1 MPATR
6 LSPVHPAGA
15 SSESLDD
22 ALAAAFA
29 RHLTPAELCDI
40 TCALLHRRLAVPV
53 AVWVQRDG
61 GLALC
66 EQRGQDWIVESRAR
80 VDAPGAVVE
89 PLGGAGAAAVLVA
102 SPGAEA
108 HVSSLRSA
116 AALLSDALGG
126 EPPETGQPAGA
137 RWLWQA
143 FARLAEAREHG
154 AVLSVVARAIGS
166 ALGLACV
173 QIGEIVESELVLAQT
188 WLRDE
193 RSREHALD
201 GRSLADLADAG
212 GYERSVELEG
222 CELGLPL
229 RTSTGTHGYL
239 VGFGGRT
246 ALPPD
251 LVDDSALL
259 VAHAAVALE
268 SLRAFERKEAEAAT
282 DALTGLANHRSFHET
297 MRGLVAARSAGFAL
311 VLADIDD
318 FKELNDT
325 RGHVAGD
332 DALREV
338 GTLLLRGMRPADSVF
353 RIGGEEFALLLPE
366 TTKANA
372 RTVCRRLQRSLAG
385 IDLAGWRLTLSFG
398 VASWP
403 GDGSDLRDLLQAA
416 DAALYEAKRLG
427 KDRITFADERLIARR
442 SPSMAARTRRSF
454 EQMRHLQT
462 LSRTLSAAQRPADV
476 ARSLLRVLRD
486 TLPHDR
492 AAVWARIGDGVGE
505 TPIAASGTRKRRA
518 LDDLRAPALEAML
531 GGQALLVDLLGATLL
546 AAPLVGEHATVGALV
561 LAGDGEGRFD
571 RDDVRMLEVMAHVAG
586 LAFQN
591 AILHEQAAEERART
605 QVLLDLAR
613 ELAHSAS
620 PDTIGQALTRA
631 VVERVPSD
639 RCSLWLYENGDSVRC
654 GSAGS
659 AEGEAVVE
667 RYQRDRSLASELRL
681 ASGETVVS
689 SANER
694 GLPPGSEYP
703 AAALTADVPVKLHGA
718 LVGTLSVLRLGG
730 APFAPAELALLE
742 GMALQAAL
750 ALDGQRIASELEAS
764 FLATIDA
771 LVRALEAQ
779 DMYTSGH
786 ALSIADLARRV
797 GRVLGLDAAALRDVE
812 HAAVLHDIGK
822 IGIPSELLRKRGPLS
837 SGEREHMRAHPEIGA
852 RILEPVERLRQ
863 LAPLVRF
870 SHECWDGTGY
880 PDGLAGEQ
888 IPLGARIIAVCD
900 AFDAMVSDRPY
911 RGGRSTADALVE
923 LRKHAGT
930 QFDPAVVEA
939 FEQAVRDHRAP
950 TRAGVGA

>member
-1 MPATR
+1 
-6 LSPVHPAGA
+6 
-15 SSESLDD
+15 
-22 ALAAAFA
+22 
-29 RHLTPAELCDI
+29 
-40 TCALLHRRLAVPV
+40 
-53 AVWVQRDG
+53 
-61 GLALC
+61 
-66 EQRGQDWIVESRAR
+66 
-80 VDAPGAVVE
+80 
-89 PLGGAGAAAVLVA
+89 
-102 SPGAEA
+102 
-108 HVSSLRSA
+108 
-116 AALLSDALGG
+116 
-126 EPPETGQPAGA
+126 
-137 RWLWQA
+137 
-143 FARLAEAREHG
+143 
-154 AVLSVVARAIGS
+154 
-166 ALGLACV
+166 
-173 QIGEIVESELVLAQT
+173 
-188 WLRDE
+188 
-193 RSREHALD
+193 
-201 GRSLADLADAG
+201 
-212 GYERSVELEG
+212 
-222 CELGLPL
+222 
-229 RTSTGTHGYL
+229 
-239 VGFGGRT
+239 
-246 ALPPD
+246 
-251 LVDDSALL
+251 
-259 VAHAAVALE
+259 
-268 SLRAFERKEAEAAT
+268 
-282 DALTGLANHRSFHET
+282 
-297 MRGLVAARSAGFAL
+297 MRGLVAARPAGFAL

-338 GTLLLRGMRPADSVF
+338 GVLLRRGMRPADSVF

-385 IDLAGWRLTLSFG
+385 IDLDGWRLTLSFG

-442 SPSMAARTRRSF
+442 SPTMSARTRRSF

-476 ARSLLRVLRD
+476 ARALLRVLRE

-492 AAVWARIGDGVGE
+492 AAVWALRGRGAGGGADRLLGHA
-505 TPIAASGTRKRRA
+505 PA
-518 LDDLRAPALEAML
+518 RAPWPSCGRRRSRSCAA
-531 GGQALLVDLLGATLL
+531 ARRCSWTRPARRCWPRRSWARTRPSAPSCWRAT
-546 AAPLVGEHATVGALV
+546 ARR
-561 LAGDGEGRFD
+561 RFD
-571 RDDVRMLEVMAHVAG
+571 RDDVRLLEVMAHVAG

-591 AILHEQAAEERART
+591 AVLHEQAAEERART

-613 ELAHSAS
+613 ELAHSAT
-620 PDTIGQALTRA
+620 PDTIGEALTRA
-631 VVERVPSD
+631 VVERVACD

-654 GSAGS
+654 GVAGP
-659 AEGEAVVE
+659 AAHEAGVE
-667 RYQRDRSLASELRL
+667 RYERDRSLESEQRL
-681 ASGETVVS
+681 ARGETVVS
-689 SANER
+689 AANER
-694 GLPPGSEYP
+694 GMPPGSHYPP
-703 AAALTADVPVKLHGA
+703 AALSADVPVQLHGA
-718 LVGTLSVLRLGG
+718 LVGTLSLLRLAGT
-730 APFAPAELALLE
+730 PFAAAELALLE

-750 ALDGQRIASELEAS
+750 ALDGQRIASELETS

-870 SHECWDGTGY
+870 SHECWDGSGY
-880 PDGLAGEQ
+880 PDGLPGEE
-888 IPLGARIIAVCD
+888 IPLGARIISVCD

-911 RGGRSTADALVE
+911 RGGRSTAEALEE
-923 LRKHAGT
+923 LRSHAGT

-939 FEQAVRDHRAP
+939 FEQAVRDHRSPNRAACVTPRPKTGKRRDRGRHPVAP
-950 TRAGVGA
+950 LSEPAWSPAAHQERGKTRAAGVKMLRIRDRAA

>member
-1 MPATR
+1 MTR
-6 LSPVHPAGA
+6 LGPVHPAGA
-15 SSESLDD
+15 SSESHDD
-22 ALAAAFA
+22 ALAAALA

-40 TCALLHRRLAVPV
+40 TCALLYRRLAVPV
-53 AVWVQRDG
+53 AVWVERDG

-66 EQRGQDWIVESRAR
+66 AQRGQDWIIERRAR
-80 VDAPGAVVE
+80 VEASALVVPLGAEGSDAILVAAPGAE
-89 PLGGAGAAAVLVA
+89 PYAASLRRAAAML
-102 SPGAEA
+102 G
-108 HVSSLRSA
+108 
-116 AALLSDALGG
+116 DALGG
-126 EPPETGQPAGA
+126 EPPETGQPAGG

-173 QIGEIVESELVLAQT
+173 QVGEIVEGELVLAQT

-193 RSREHALD
+193 RAREHALD
-201 GRSLADLADAG
+201 SAALSALAGRG
-212 GYERSVELEG
+212 GYERRIDLDG
-222 CELGLPL
+222 CRLGLPL
-229 RTSTGTHGYL
+229 RTSTGIHGYL
-239 VGFGGRT
+239 VGIGGGR
-246 ALPPD
+246 APLPTD
-251 LVDDSALL
+251 VVDDSALL

-297 MRGLVAARSAGFAL
+297 MRGLVAARPAGFAL

-372 RTVCRRLQRSLAG
+372 RTVCRRLQRSLAS
-385 IDLAGWRLTLSFG
+385 IDLGGWRLTLSFG

-416 DAALYEAKRLG
+416 DAALYVAKRLG

-442 SPSMAARTRRSF
+442 SPTMSARTRRSF

-462 LSRTLSAAQRPADV
+462 LSRTLSAAQRPPEV
-476 ARSLLRVLRD
+476 ARALLRVLRE

-492 AAVWARIGDGVGE
+492 AAVWAREFDEVGE
-505 TPIAASGTRKRRA
+505 MPIASSGTRRRQALAELRPRA
-518 LDDLRAPALEAML
+518 LEVMQ
-531 GGQALLVDLLGATLL
+531 GGQALLVDGTGDTML
-546 AAPLVGEHATVGALV
+546 AAPLVGEETTVGAVV
-561 LAGDGEGRFD
+561 LASDGEGRFD
-571 RDDVRMLEVMAHVAG
+571 RDDVRLLEVMAHVAG

-591 AILHEQAAEERART
+591 AVLHEQAAEERART

-613 ELAHSAS
+613 ELAHSAT
-620 PDTIGQALTRA
+620 PDAIGEALTRA
-631 VVERVPSD
+631 VVERVPCD
-639 RCSLWLYENGDSVRC
+639 RCSLWVYE
-654 GSAGS
+654 
-659 AEGEAVVE
+659 EGEAVRCGVAGPAAHE
-667 RYQRDRSLASELRL
+667 GGPDRYERDRSLESELRL
-681 ASGETVVS
+681 LRGETVVS
-689 SANER
+689 AASAAVV
-694 GLPPGSEYP
+694 PPGSHAPP
-703 AAALTADVPVKLHGA
+703 AALGADVPVQLHGA
-718 LVGTLSVLRLGG
+718 LVGKLSLLRSTGS
-730 APFAPAELALLE
+730 PFGSAELALLE

-750 ALDGQRIASELEAS
+750 ALDGQRIASELETS

-786 ALSIADLARRV
+786 ALSIAELARRV

-822 IGIPSELLRKRGPLS
+822 IGIPSELLRKRGPLD
-837 SGEREHMRAHPEIGA
+837 SGEREHMREHPEIGA

-870 SHECWDGTGY
+870 SHECWDGSGY

-888 IPLGARIIAVCD
+888 IPLGARIISVCD

-911 RGGRSTADALVE
+911 RGGRSTADALEE
-923 LRKHAGT
+923 LRAFSGT

-939 FEQAVRDHRAP
+939 FEQAVRDYRSP
-950 TRAGVGA
+950 THAA

>member
-1 MPATR
+1 
-6 LSPVHPAGA
+6 VHPAGA

-22 ALAAAFA
+22 ALAAALA

-53 AVWVQRDG
+53 AVWVQRDA

-66 EQRGQDWIVESRAR
+66 AQRGHDWIVERRAR
-80 VDAPGAVVE
+80 VEAGALVE
-89 PLGGAGAAAVLVA
+89 PLGEVG
-102 SPGAEA
+102 
-108 HVSSLRSA
+108 A
-116 AALLSDALGG
+116 AALLIAGPGAEPHRASLRRAAAMLGDALGG
-126 EPPETGQPAGA
+126 EPPETGQPAGG

-173 QIGEIVESELVLAQT
+173 QVGEIVEGELVLSQT

-193 RSREHALD
+193 RAREHALD
-201 GRSLADLADAG
+201 GPALVTLAEAG
-212 GYERSVELEG
+212 DYERRVDLED
-222 CELGLPL
+222 CRLGLPL

-239 VGFGGRT
+239 AGYGGRA
-246 ALPPD
+246 ALPAEV
-251 LVDDSALL
+251 VDDSALL

-297 MRGLVAARSAGFAL
+297 MRGLVAARPAGFAL

-338 GTLLLRGMRPADSVF
+338 GVLLRRGMRPADSVF

-366 TTKANA
+366 TSKANA

-385 IDLAGWRLTLSFG
+385 IDLDGWRLTLSFG

-442 SPSMAARTRRSF
+442 SPTMSARTRRSF

-476 ARSLLRVLRD
+476 ARALLRVLRE

-492 AAVWARIGDGVGE
+492 AAVWARAGDEVGE
-505 TPIAASGTRKRRA
+505 TPIASSGTRQRRA
-518 LDDLRAPALEAML
+518 LAALRPQAIEVMQ
-531 GGQALLVDLLGATLL
+531 GGQALLVDAAGMTLV
-546 AAPLVGEHATVGALV
+546 AAPLVGEDATVGAVV

-571 RDDVRMLEVMAHVAG
+571 RDDVRLLEVMAHVAG

-591 AILHEQAAEERART
+591 AVLHEQAAEERART

-613 ELAHSAS
+613 ELAHSAT

-631 VVERVPSD
+631 VVERVPCD
-639 RCSLWLYENGDSVRC
+639 RCSLWLYEEGDSVRC
-654 GSAGS
+654 GVAGP
-659 AEGEAVVE
+659 AADEAGVE
-667 RYQRDRSLASELRL
+667 RYERDRSLESELRL
-681 ASGETVVS
+681 ARGETVVS

-694 GLPPGSEYP
+694 GLPPGSDYPP
-703 AAALTADVPVKLHGA
+703 AALSADVPVKLHGA
-718 LVGTLSVLRLGG
+718 LVGSLSLLRLAG
-730 APFAPAELALLE
+730 APFAAAELALLE

-750 ALDGQRIASELEAS
+750 ALDGQRIASELETS

-822 IGIPSELLRKRGPLS
+822 IGIPSELLRKQGPLS
-837 SGEREHMRAHPEIGA
+837 SGEREHMRSHPEIGA

-888 IPLGARIIAVCD
+888 IPLGARIISVCD

-911 RGGRSTADALVE
+911 RGGRSTAEALAE
-923 LRKHAGT
+923 LRSHAGT

-939 FEQAVRDHRAP
+939 FEQAVRDYRAP
-950 TRAGVGA
+950 TRVA

>member
-1 MPATR
+1 
-6 LSPVHPAGA
+6 VHPAGA

-22 ALAAAFA
+22 ALAAALA

-66 EQRGQDWIVESRAR
+66 AQRGHDLIVERRAR
-80 VDAPGAVVE
+80 VDAAALVE
-89 PLGGAGAAAVLVA
+89 RLGEPDAHALLVAAPGAAAHA
-102 SPGAEA
+102 AT
-108 HVSSLRSA
+108 LRRA
-116 AALLSDALGG
+116 AAMLGDALGG
-126 EPPETGQPAGA
+126 EPPETGQPAGG

-154 AVLSVVARAIGS
+154 AVLSVVARAIGN

-173 QIGEIVESELVLAQT
+173 QVGEIVEGELVLAQT

-201 GRSLADLADAG
+201 GPGLVALAESG
-212 GYERSVELEG
+212 GYERRTDLAD
-222 CELGLPL
+222 CRLGLPL
-229 RTSTGTHGYL
+229 STSTGTHGYL
-239 VGFGGRT
+239 VGYGGRA
-246 ALPPD
+246 ALPPEV
-251 LVDDSALL
+251 VDDSALL

-268 SLRAFERKEAEAAT
+268 SLRAFERKEFEAAT

-297 MRGLVAARSAGFAL
+297 MRGLVAARPAGFAL

-332 DALREV
+332 DALHEV
-338 GTLLLRGMRPADSVF
+338 GVLLLRGMRPADSVF

-372 RTVCRRLQRSLAG
+372 RTVCRRLQRSLAS
-385 IDLAGWRLTLSFG
+385 IDLGGWRLTLSFG

-442 SPSMAARTRRSF
+442 SPTMSARTRRSF

-476 ARSLLRVLRD
+476 ARALLRVLRE

-492 AAVWARIGDGVGE
+492 GAVWAGTGDEVGE
-505 TPIAASGTRKRRA
+505 APIASSGTRQRRA
-518 LDDLRAPALEAML
+518 LAELRPQALGVVQ
-531 GGQALLVDLLGATLL
+531 GGQAQLVDATGATLL
-546 AAPLVGEHATVGALV
+546 AAPLVGEHATVGAVV
-561 LAGDGEGRFD
+561 LAADGEARFD
-571 RDDVRMLEVMAHVAG
+571 RDDVRLLEVMAHVAG

-591 AILHEQAAEERART
+591 AVLHEQAAEERART

-613 ELAHSAS
+613 ELAHSAT
-620 PDTIGQALTRA
+620 PDTIGEALTRA
-631 VVERVPSD
+631 VVDRVACD
-639 RCSLWLYENGDSVRC
+639 RCSLWLYEDGDSVRC
-654 GSAGS
+654 GVAGS
-659 AEGEAVVE
+659 AAHDAGAE
-667 RYQRDRSLASELRL
+667 RYQRDRSLESEQRL
-681 ASGETVVS
+681 ARGETVVS
-689 SANER
+689 SASER
-694 GLPPGSEYP
+694 ALPPGSRYP
-703 AAALTADVPVKLHGA
+703 PGALSADVPVQLHGA
-718 LVGTLSVLRLGG
+718 LVGTLSLLRLAGT
-730 APFAPAELALLE
+730 PFATAELALLE

-750 ALDGQRIASELEAS
+750 ALDGQRIASELETS

-779 DMYTSGH
+779 DTYTSGH
-786 ALSIADLARRV
+786 ALSIAALARRV

-837 SGEREHMRAHPEIGA
+837 TGEREHMRAHPEIGA

-870 SHECWDGTGY
+870 SHECWDGSGY

-888 IPLGARIIAVCD
+888 IPLGARIISVCD

-911 RGGRSTADALVE
+911 RGGRSHDEALAE
-923 LRKHAGT
+923 LRSHAGT

-939 FEQAVRDHRAP
+939 FEQALRDHRSP
-950 TRAGVGA
+950 TRAAS

>member
-1 MPATR
+1 M
-6 LSPVHPAGA
+6 HPAGA
-15 SSESLDD
+15 SSENLDD
-22 ALAAAFA
+22 ALAAALA

-53 AVWVQRDG
+53 AVWVPRDG

-66 EQRGQDWIVESRAR
+66 EQRGHDWIVERRAR
-80 VDAPGAVVE
+80 VDVPGALVE
-89 PLGGAGAAAVLVA
+89 PLGDAAAPAVLVA
-102 SPGAEA
+102 SPGVAEA
-108 HVSSLRSA
+108 HAASLQSA

-126 EPPETGQPAGA
+126 EPPDTGQPAGT

-154 AVLSVVARAIGS
+154 AVLSVVARALGS

-173 QIGEIVESELVLAQT
+173 QVGEIVEGELVLAQT

-201 GRSLADLADAG
+201 GAALAALADAG
-212 GYERSVELEG
+212 DYERTVELEG
-222 CELGLPL
+222 CRLGLPL

-239 VGFGGRT
+239 VGYGGRG
-246 ALPPD
+246 ALAAD

-332 DALREV
+332 DALSEV
-338 GTLLLRGMRPADSVF
+338 GVLLRRGMRPADSVF

-372 RTVCRRLQRSLAG
+372 RTVCRRLQRSLAA
-385 IDLAGWRLTLSFG
+385 IDLEGWRLTLSFG

-476 ARSLLRVLRD
+476 ARSLLRVLRE

-492 AAVWARIGDGVGE
+492 AAVWARAGDDVGE
-505 TPIAASGTRKRRA
+505 APIASSGTRKRRSLA
-518 LDDLRAPALEAML
+518 ELRPFALEAMQ
-531 GGQALLVDLLGATLL
+531 GGQAQLVDTEGATFL

-561 LAGDGEGRFD
+561 LAGDSEGRFD

-613 ELAHSAS
+613 ELAHSAT
-620 PDTIGQALTRA
+620 PDTIGEALTRA
-631 VVERVPSD
+631 VVERVACD

-659 AEGEAVVE
+659 ADGEAVVE
-667 RYQRDRSLASELRL
+667 RYERDRSLASELRL
-681 ASGETVVS
+681 ASGKTVVS

-694 GLPPGSEYP
+694 GLPPGSQYP
-703 AAALTADVPVKLHGA
+703 AAALTAEVPVQLHGA
-718 LVGTLSVLRLGG
+718 LVGTLSLLRLAG
-730 APFAPAELALLE
+730 APFAAPELALLE

-797 GRVLGLDAAALRDVE
+797 GRVLGLDATALRDVE

-870 SHECWDGTGY
+870 SHECWDGSGY
-880 PDGLAGEQ
+880 PDGLAREQ

-900 AFDAMVSDRPY
+900 AFDAMGSDRPY

-923 LRKHAGT
+923 LRKHSGT

-950 TRAGVGA
+950 TRAGVSA

>member
-1 MPATR
+1 M
-6 LSPVHPAGA
+6 
-15 SSESLDD
+15 
-22 ALAAAFA
+22 
-29 RHLTPAELCDI
+29 
-40 TCALLHRRLAVPV
+40 
-53 AVWVQRDG
+53 
-61 GLALC
+61 
-66 EQRGQDWIVESRAR
+66 
-80 VDAPGAVVE
+80 
-89 PLGGAGAAAVLVA
+89 
-102 SPGAEA
+102 
-108 HVSSLRSA
+108 
-116 AALLSDALGG
+116 
-126 EPPETGQPAGA
+126 
-137 RWLWQA
+137 
-143 FARLAEAREHG
+143 
-154 AVLSVVARAIGS
+154 
-166 ALGLACV
+166 
-173 QIGEIVESELVLAQT
+173 
-188 WLRDE
+188 
-193 RSREHALD
+193 
-201 GRSLADLADAG
+201 
-212 GYERSVELEG
+212 
-222 CELGLPL
+222 
-229 RTSTGTHGYL
+229 
-239 VGFGGRT
+239 
-246 ALPPD
+246 
-251 LVDDSALL
+251 
-259 VAHAAVALE
+259 ALE

-338 GTLLLRGMRPADSVF
+338 GVLLLRGMRPADSVF

-385 IDLAGWRLTLSFG
+385 IDLDGWRLTLSFG

-492 AAVWARIGDGVGE
+492 AAVWARVGNDLGE
-505 TPIAASGTRKRRA
+505 APIASSGTRKRRA
-518 LDDLRAPALEAML
+518 LAELRPPALDAML
-531 GGQALLVDLLGATLL
+531 GGQAQLVDLAGRTLL

-613 ELAHSAS
+613 ELAHSAT
-620 PDTIGQALTRA
+620 PDTIGEALTRA
-631 VVERVPSD
+631 VLERVPCD
-639 RCSLWLYENGDSVRC
+639 RCSLWLHENGDSVRC

-659 AEGEAVVE
+659 VPGEAVVE
-667 RYQRDRSLASELRL
+667 RYERDLSLVAELRL
-681 ASGETVVS
+681 ANGETVVVVRQRARTAARLGVS
-689 SANER
+689 R
-694 GLPPGSEYP
+694 GRADRRRAR
-703 AAALTADVPVKLHGA
+703 AAARRARRHAQRAAAARHAVRGGRGRAARGHGLA
-718 LVGTLSVLRLGG
+718 GSAGTGRAAHRERARGQLPGHHRRARTRARGAGHVHLG
-730 APFAPAELALLE
+730 PR
-742 GMALQAAL
+742 
-750 ALDGQRIASELEAS
+750 ALDRRS
-764 FLATIDA
+764 
-771 LVRALEAQ
+771 RAPRGTRARA
-779 DMYTSGH
+779 GRRGP
-786 ALSIADLARRV
+786 ARR
-797 GRVLGLDAAALRDVE
+797 RARRRAARHRQDRHPLGAAAQ
-812 HAAVLHDIGK
+812 A
-822 IGIPSELLRKRGPLS
+822 GPLS

-870 SHECWDGTGY
+870 SHECWDGSGY
-880 PDGLAGEQ
+880 PDGLAGQQ
-888 IPLGARIIAVCD
+888 IPLGARIISVCD

-911 RGGRSTADALVE
+911 RGGRSTAEALVE

-939 FEQAVRDHRAP
+939 FEQAVHEHRAP
-950 TRAGVGA
+950 SRAGVGA

>member
-1 MPATR
+1 M
-6 LSPVHPAGA
+6 HPAGA

-22 ALAAAFA
+22 ALAAALA

-66 EQRGQDWIVESRAR
+66 AQRGHDWIVERRAR
-80 VDAPGAVVE
+80 VDASAHVE
-89 PLGGAGAAAVLVA
+89 PLGEGD
-102 SPGAEA
+102 S
-108 HVSSLRSA
+108 
-116 AALLSDALGG
+116 AALLVAGRGGARASRCERAAAMLGDALGG
-126 EPPETGQPAGA
+126 EPPGHGQPSGG

-143 FARLAEAREHG
+143 FAQLAEAREHG

-173 QIGEIVESELVLAQT
+173 QVGEIVEGELRA
-188 WLRDE
+188 R
-193 RSREHALD
+193 
-201 GRSLADLADAG
+201 ADLAARRARARARARRRGAG
-212 GYERSVELEG
+212 WRWPRPATRAPHRPR
-222 CELGLPL
+222 GLPAGPAAAHVDGHARL
-229 RTSTGTHGYL
+229 PRPA
-239 VGFGGRT
+239 T
-246 ALPPD
+246 AAAGQLPPEV
-251 LVDDSALL
+251 VDDSALL

-297 MRGLVAARSAGFAL
+297 MRGLVAARPAGFAL

-338 GTLLLRGMRPADSVF
+338 GVLLRRGMRPADSVF

-385 IDLAGWRLTLSFG
+385 IDLGGWRLTLSFG

-442 SPSMAARTRRSF
+442 SPTMSARTRRSF

-476 ARSLLRVLRD
+476 ARALLRVLRE

-492 AAVWARIGDGVGE
+492 AAVWALAGEELGE
-505 TPIAASGTRKRRA
+505 TPIAVLGH
-518 LDDLRAPALEAML
+518 APAPRP
-531 GGQALLVDLLGATLL
+531 GR
-546 AAPLVGEHATVGALV
+546 AAPAGARGHARAARRCSWTRPARRCWPRRSS
-561 LAGDGEGRFD
+561 ARTRRSAPSCSAADGEARFD
-571 RDDVRMLEVMAHVAG
+571 RDDVRLLEVMAHVAG

-591 AILHEQAAEERART
+591 AVLHEQAAEERART

-613 ELAHSAS
+613 ELAHSAT
-620 PDTIGQALTRA
+620 PDTIGEALTRA
-631 VVERVPSD
+631 VVERVACD

-654 GSAGS
+654 GVAGP
-659 AEGEAVVE
+659 AAHEAGAE
-667 RYQRDRSLASELRL
+667 RYERDRSLESELRL
-681 ASGETVVS
+681 ARGETVVS
-689 SANER
+689 AANER
-694 GLPPGSEYP
+694 GLPPGSHYPP
-703 AAALTADVPVKLHGA
+703 AALSADVPVQLHGA
-718 LVGTLSVLRLGG
+718 LVGTLSLLRLDGRAVRLGRARAARGHGAAGRARARRPAHRERAGDELPGHDRRARARARGAGHVHVGPRALDRRPRAPRGPRARPRRGRAARRRARRRAARHRQDRHPLGAAAQARAAQLGRARAHARASRDRRAHPRARG
-730 APFAPAELALLE
+730 APAPARAARALL
-742 GMALQAAL
+742 A
-750 ALDGQRIASELEAS
+750 
-764 FLATIDA
+764 
-771 LVRALEAQ
+771 
-779 DMYTSGH
+779 
-786 ALSIADLARRV
+786 
-797 GRVLGLDAAALRDVE
+797 RVLGRQ
-812 HAAVLHDIGK
+812 
-822 IGIPSELLRKRGPLS
+822 RLS
-837 SGEREHMRAHPEIGA
+837 RRPGGGA
-852 RILEPVERLRQ
+852 RSR
-863 LAPLVRF
+863 
-870 SHECWDGTGY
+870 S
-880 PDGLAGEQ
+880 
-888 IPLGARIIAVCD
+888 ARASSRS
-900 AFDAMVSDRPY
+900 AT
-911 RGGRSTADALVE
+911 RSTRWSPTAPTAAGAARRTRSTE
-923 LRKHAGT
+923 LRSHAGT

-939 FEQAVRDHRAP
+939 FEQAVRDHRSP
-950 TRAGVGA
+950 TRAA

>member
-1 MPATR
+1 M
-6 LSPVHPAGA
+6 
-15 SSESLDD
+15 
-22 ALAAAFA
+22 
-29 RHLTPAELCDI
+29 
-40 TCALLHRRLAVPV
+40 
-53 AVWVQRDG
+53 
-61 GLALC
+61 
-66 EQRGQDWIVESRAR
+66 
-80 VDAPGAVVE
+80 
-89 PLGGAGAAAVLVA
+89 LG
-102 SPGAEA
+102 
-108 HVSSLRSA
+108 
-116 AALLSDALGG
+116 DALGG
-126 EPPETGQPAGA
+126 EPPETGQPSGG

-173 QIGEIVESELVLAQT
+173 QVGEIVEGELVLAQT

-193 RSREHALD
+193 RAREHAL
-201 GRSLADLADAG
+201 GRPELAALAEAG
-212 GYERSVELEG
+212 RYERRIDLEH
-222 CELGLPL
+222 CRLGLPL
-229 RTSTGTHGYL
+229 STSTGTHGYL
-239 VGFGGRT
+239 VGFGGRA
-246 ALPPD
+246 ALHPEV
-251 LVDDSALL
+251 VDDSALL

-268 SLRAFERKEAEAAT
+268 SLRAFERKEFEAAT
-282 DALTGLANHRSFHET
+282 DALTGLSNHRSFHET
-297 MRGLVAARSAGFAL
+297 MRGLVAARPAGFAL

-338 GTLLLRGMRPADSVF
+338 GVLLLRGMRPADSVF

-385 IDLAGWRLTLSFG
+385 IDVGGWRLTLSFG

-442 SPSMAARTRRSF
+442 SPTMSARTRRSF

-476 ARSLLRVLRD
+476 ARALLRVLRE

-492 AAVWARIGDGVGE
+492 AAVWSLTDGALLE
-505 TPIAASGTRKRRA
+505 TPIASSGTRARRVLAELRPQA
-518 LDDLRAPALEAML
+518 LDVMA
-531 GGQALLVDLLGATLL
+531 GGQALLVDAPGVTLL
-546 AAPLVGEHATVGALV
+546 AARLVGEDSTVGAVV
-561 LAGDGEGRFD
+561 LAADGEARFD
-571 RDDVRMLEVMAHVAG
+571 RDDVRLLEVMAHVAG

-591 AILHEQAAEERART
+591 AVLHEQAAEERART
-605 QVLLDLAR
+605 QVLLNLAR
-613 ELAHSAS
+613 ALSHAAT
-620 PDTIGQALTRA
+620 PDAIGEALTRA
-631 VVERVPSD
+631 VVERVPGD
-639 RCSLWLYENGDSVRC
+639 RCSLWLYENGTSVRC
-654 GSAGS
+654 GAAGP
-659 AEGEAVVE
+659 AADEDGAARYE
-667 RYQRDRSLASELRL
+667 RDHTLESELRL
-681 ASGETVVS
+681 ARGETVVAPAGDS
-689 SANER
+689 GVPREAEY
-694 GLPPGSEYP
+694 PPG
-703 AAALTADVPVKLHGA
+703 ALRADVPVQLHGA
-718 LVGTLSVLRLGG
+718 LVGTLSLLRLGG
-730 APFAPAELALLE
+730 APFASAEIALLE

-750 ALDGQRIASELEAS
+750 ALDGQRIASELETS

-837 SGEREHMRAHPEIGA
+837 SGEREHMRSHPEIGA

-870 SHECWDGTGY
+870 SHECWDGSGY

-888 IPLGARIIAVCD
+888 IPLGARIISVCD
-900 AFDAMVSDRPY
+900 AFDAMVTGPPLPRRPQHRRGARGAAQPRRHAIRPRRRRGL
-911 RGGRSTADALVE
+911 RGGSARPSLAHARRVLTRSRRENRKAARPGQASGRAAISGIVAPGASRARQDAL
-923 LRKHAGT
+923 RWCQDAA
-930 QFDPAVVEA
+930 QP
-939 FEQAVRDHRAP
+939 
-950 TRAGVGA
+950 

>member
-1 MPATR
+1 M
-6 LSPVHPAGA
+6 
-15 SSESLDD
+15 
-22 ALAAAFA
+22 
-29 RHLTPAELCDI
+29 CDI

-53 AVWVQRDG
+53 AVWVQREA

-66 EQRGQDWIVESRAR
+66 AQRGHDWILERRAR
-80 VDAPGAVVE
+80 VEPSALVE
-89 PLGGAGAAAVLVA
+89 PLGDAASGAILVA

-108 HVSSLRSA
+108 QIATLRRA
-116 AALLSDALGG
+116 AEMLADALGG
-126 EPPETGQPAGA
+126 EPPDTGQPSGG

-173 QIGEIVESELVLAQT
+173 QVGEIVEGELVLAQT

-193 RSREHALD
+193 RAREHALD
-201 GRSLADLADAG
+201 GAGLTALAEAGAFERRVDLD
-212 GYERSVELEG
+212 G
-222 CELGLPL
+222 CRLGLPL

-239 VGFGGRT
+239 VGFGGGKA
-246 ALPPD
+246 ALPTD
-251 LVDDSALL
+251 VVDDSALL

-297 MRGLVAARSAGFAL
+297 MRGLVAARPAGFAL

-338 GTLLLRGMRPADSVF
+338 GALLRRGMRPADSVF

-385 IDLAGWRLTLSFG
+385 IDLGGWRLTLSFG

-403 GDGSDLRDLLQAA
+403 GDGSDLHDLLQAA

-442 SPSMAARTRRSF
+442 SPTMSARTRRSF

-462 LSRTLSAAQRPADV
+462 LSRTLSAAQRPPDV
-476 ARSLLRVLRD
+476 ARALLRVLRE

-492 AAVWARIGDGVGE
+492 AAVWGRQGDEVGE
-505 TPIAASGTRKRRA
+505 GPIATSGSRKRRA
-518 LDDLRAPALEAML
+518 LGELRPRALEVMQ
-531 GGQALLVDLLGATLL
+531 GGQALLVDGTGETLL
-546 AAPLVGEHATVGALV
+546 AAPLIGEEMTVGAVV
-561 LAGDGEGRFD
+561 LAADGEGRFD
-571 RDDVRMLEVMAHVAG
+571 RDDVRLLEVMAHVAG

-591 AILHEQAAEERART
+591 AVLHEQAAEERART

-613 ELAHSAS
+613 ELAHSAT
-620 PDTIGQALTRA
+620 PDAIGEALTRA
-631 VVERVPSD
+631 VVERVPCD
-639 RCSLWLYENGDSVRC
+639 RCELWVYEEGDSVRC
-654 GSAGS
+654 GVAGP
-659 AEGEAVVE
+659 AAHETGVE
-667 RYQRDRSLASELRL
+667 RYERDRSLESELRL
-681 ASGETVVS
+681 LRGETVVS
-689 SANER
+689 PANE
-694 GLPPGSEYP
+694 GAVPAGTHYP
-703 AAALTADVPVKLHGA
+703 AAALSADVPVQLHGA
-718 LVGTLSVLRLGG
+718 LVGTLSLLRLAG
-730 APFAPAELALLE
+730 APFATAELALLE

-750 ALDGQRIASELEAS
+750 ALDGQRIASELETS

-797 GRVLGLDAAALRDVE
+797 GRVLSLDASALRDVE

-822 IGIPSELLRKRGPLS
+822 IGIPSELLRKRGPLD
-837 SGEREHMRAHPEIGA
+837 SGEREHMREHPEIGA

-870 SHECWDGTGY
+870 SHERWDGSGY
-880 PDGLAGEQ
+880 PDGLAGED
-888 IPLGARIIAVCD
+888 IPLGARIISVCD

-911 RGGRSTADALVE
+911 RGGRGTAEALQE
-923 LRKHAGT
+923 LRAHAGT

-939 FEQAVRDHRAP
+939 FEQAVRDYRSP
-950 TRAGVGA
+950 THAA

>member
-1 MPATR
+1 MTT
-6 LSPVHPAGA
+6 LGYVHPAGA

-22 ALAAAFA
+22 ALAAALA

-40 TCALLHRRLAVPV
+40 TCALLYRRLAVPV
-53 AVWVQRDG
+53 AVWVPRDG

-66 EQRGQDWIVESRAR
+66 AQRGSDLIVERRAR
-80 VDAPGAVVE
+80 IEASALVE
-89 PLGGAGAAAVLVA
+89 PLGDSG
-102 SPGAEA
+102 S
-108 HVSSLRSA
+108 
-116 AALLSDALGG
+116 AALLVTGPDGEAHADTLRRAAAMLGDALGG
-126 EPPETGQPAGA
+126 QPPETGQPAGG

-173 QIGEIVESELVLAQT
+173 QVGEIVEGELVLAQT

-193 RSREHALD
+193 RAREHALD
-201 GRSLADLADAG
+201 GPALVTLAESG
-212 GYERSVELEG
+212 GYERSVDLEG
-222 CELGLPL
+222 CRLGLPL

-239 VGFGGRT
+239 AGYGGRVK
-246 ALPPD
+246 LPSEV
-251 LVDDSALL
+251 VDDSALL

-268 SLRAFERKEAEAAT
+268 SLRAFERKEFEAAT

-297 MRGLVAARSAGFAL
+297 MRGLAAARPAGFAL

-338 GTLLLRGMRPADSVF
+338 GVLLRRGMRPADSVF

-385 IDLAGWRLTLSFG
+385 IDLGGWRLTLSFG

-442 SPSMAARTRRSF
+442 SPTMSARTRRSF

-476 ARSLLRVLRD
+476 ARALLRVLRE

-492 AAVWARIGDGVGE
+492 AAVWALGGEELGE
-505 TPIAASGTRKRRA
+505 TPIASSGTRQRRA
-518 LDDLRAPALEAML
+518 LAELRPQALEMMR
-531 GGQALLVDLLGATLL
+531 GGQALLVDATGATLL
-546 AAPLVGEHATVGALV
+546 AAPLVGEDATVGAVV
-561 LAGDGEGRFD
+561 LAADGEARFD
-571 RDDVRMLEVMAHVAG
+571 RDDVRLLEVMAHVAG

-591 AILHEQAAEERART
+591 AVLHEQAAEERART

-613 ELAHSAS
+613 ELAHSVS
-620 PDTIGQALTRA
+620 PDTIGEALTRA
-631 VVERVPSD
+631 VVERVPCD

-654 GSAGS
+654 GAAGP
-659 AEGEAVVE
+659 AAHDAGVE
-667 RYQRDRSLASELRL
+667 RYERDRSLESELRL
-681 ASGETVVS
+681 ARGETVVAA
-689 SANER
+689 ANDR
-694 GLPPGSEYP
+694 GMPPGSHYPP
-703 AAALTADVPVKLHGA
+703 AALSADVPVQLHGA
-718 LVGTLSVLRLGG
+718 LVGTLSLLRLAGP
-730 APFAPAELALLE
+730 PFATAELALLE

-750 ALDGQRIASELEAS
+750 ALDGQRIASELETS

-786 ALSIADLARRV
+786 ALSISELARRV

-812 HAAVLHDIGK
+812 HGAVLHDIGK
-822 IGIPSELLRKRGPLS
+822 IGIPSELLRKRGPLDS
-837 SGEREHMRAHPEIGA
+837 DEREHMREHPEIGA

-870 SHECWDGTGY
+870 SHEWWDGSGY
-880 PDGLAGEQ
+880 PDGLAGEG
-888 IPLGARIIAVCD
+888 IPLGARIISVCD

-911 RGGRSTADALVE
+911 RGGRSTAEALEE

-939 FEQAVRDHRAP
+939 FEQAVRDHRTP
-950 TRAGVGA
+950 NRAAS

>member
-1 MPATR
+1 VTTTR
-6 LSPVHPAGA
+6 LGSVHAAGA
-15 SSESLDD
+15 SSEILDD

-61 GLALC
+61 ELALC
-66 EQRGQDWIVESRAR
+66 EQRGQDWIVERRAR
-80 VDAPGAVVE
+80 VDEPGAVVQ
-89 PLGGAGAAAVLVA
+89 PLGATAMLVAGPGAAEHAAL
-102 SPGAEA
+102 
-108 HVSSLRSA
+108 LQSA
-116 AALLSDALGG
+116 AAMLIDALGG
-126 EPPETGQPAGA
+126 EPPDTGQPAGA

-173 QIGEIVESELVLAQT
+173 QIGETVEGELVLAQT

-193 RSREHALD
+193 RSGEYALD
-201 GRSLADLADAG
+201 DASLAALATAG
-212 GYERSVELEG
+212 NYERSVELEG
-222 CELGLPL
+222 CQLGLPL

-239 VGFGGRT
+239 AGHGGSG
-246 ALPPD
+246 ALAAD

-332 DALREV
+332 DALRDV
-338 GTLLLRGMRPADSVF
+338 GALLRRGMRPADSVF

-385 IDLAGWRLTLSFG
+385 IDLGGWRLTLSFG

-476 ARSLLRVLRD
+476 ARSLLRVLRE

-492 AAVWARIGDGVGE
+492 AAVWARVGDDVGV
-505 TPIAASGTRKRRA
+505 TPIASSGTRKRA
-518 LDDLRAPALEAML
+518 SLDELRPRALEAMQ
-531 GGQALLVDLLGATLL
+531 GGQALLVDLPGSTLL

-613 ELAHSAS
+613 ELAHSAT

-631 VVERVPSD
+631 VLARVPCD
-639 RCSLWLYENGDSVRC
+639 RCSLWLHENGESVRC
-654 GSAGS
+654 GSAG
-659 AEGEAVVE
+659 AAPGEAVVE
-667 RYQRDRSLASELRL
+667 RYERDRSAVVELRL
-681 ASGETVVS
+681 ANGETVVS

-694 GLPPGSEYP
+694 GLPPGSQFP
-703 AAALTADVPVKLHGA
+703 PAALTADVPVQLHGA
-718 LVGTLSVLRLGG
+718 LVGTLSLLRLDG
-730 APFAPAELALLE
+730 APFGAAELALLG

-750 ALDGQRIASELEAS
+750 ALDGQRIAGELEAS

-837 SGEREHMRAHPEIGA
+837 TGEREHMRAHPEIGA

-888 IPLGARIIAVCD
+888 IPLGARIISVCD

-911 RGGRSTADALVE
+911 RGGRSTAEALAE
-923 LRKHAGT
+923 LRTHAGT

-950 TRAGVGA
+950 AAARLGA

>member
-1 MPATR
+1 
-6 LSPVHPAGA
+6 VHPAGA

-53 AVWVQRDG
+53 AVWVQRG
-61 GLALC
+61 SGLALC
-66 EQRGQDWIVESRAR
+66 EQRGQDWIVERRAR
-80 VDAPGAVVE
+80 IDVPGALIE
-89 PLGGAGAAAVLVA
+89 PLGEGGAVLVA
-102 SPGAEA
+102 EPGAETRA
-108 HVSSLRSA
+108 ASVRSA
-116 AALLSDALGG
+116 AALLSEALGG
-126 EPPETGQPAGA
+126 EPPDTGQPAGA

-173 QIGEIVESELVLAQT
+173 QVGEIVEGELVLAQT
-188 WLRDE
+188 WLREE

-201 GRSLADLADAG
+201 GDSLAALAAAG
-212 GYERSVELEG
+212 GYERTVELEG
-222 CELGLPL
+222 CQLGLPL

-239 VGFGGRT
+239 VGYGGRA
-246 ALPPD
+246 ALAPD

-332 DALREV
+332 DALRDV
-338 GTLLLRGMRPADSVF
+338 GALLLRGMRPADSVF

-372 RTVCRRLQRSLAG
+372 RTVCRRLQRSLAA
-385 IDLAGWRLTLSFG
+385 IDLDGWRLTLSFG

-476 ARSLLRVLRD
+476 ARSLLRVLRE

-492 AAVWARIGDGVGE
+492 AAVWARAGDDVGV
-505 TPIAASGTRKRRA
+505 TPIASSGTRKRRVLA
-518 LDDLRAPALEAML
+518 ELRPQALEAMQ
-531 GGQALLVDLLGATLL
+531 GGQALLVDMPGKTLL
-546 AAPLVGEHATVGALV
+546 AAPLVGEHETVGALV
-561 LAGDGEGRFD
+561 LVGDGEGRFD

-613 ELAHSAS
+613 ELAHSAT
-620 PDTIGQALTRA
+620 PDAIGQALTRA
-631 VVERVPSD
+631 VVERVPCD
-639 RCSLWLYENGDSVRC
+639 RCSLWLHEDGDSVRC
-654 GSAGS
+654 GSAGF
-659 AEGEAVVE
+659 AAGEAVVE
-667 RYQRDRSLASELRL
+667 RYRRDRSLVAELRL
-681 ASGETVVS
+681 ADGETVVS
-689 SANER
+689 SAAAR
-694 GLPPGSEYP
+694 GLPPGSQYP
-703 AAALTADVPVKLHGA
+703 AAALTAEIPVQLHGV
-718 LVGTLSVLRLGG
+718 LVGALSVLRLAGV
-730 APFAPAELALLE
+730 PFAGAELALLE

-750 ALDGQRIASELEAS
+750 ALDGQRIATELEAS

-779 DMYTSGH
+779 DLYTSGH

-797 GRVLGLDAAALRDVE
+797 GRVLGLDADALRDVE

-837 SGEREHMRAHPEIGA
+837 TGEREHMRSHPEIGA

-870 SHECWDGTGY
+870 SHECWDGSGY

-888 IPLGARIIAVCD
+888 IPLGARIISVCD

-911 RGGRSTADALVE
+911 RGGRSTTEALAE
-923 LRKHAGT
+923 LRSNAGT

-939 FEQAVRDHRAP
+939 FEQAVRDHRVPSHARV
-950 TRAGVGA
+950 RA

>member
-1 MPATR
+1 MQ
-6 LSPVHPAGA
+6 PAGA
-15 SSESLDD
+15 SSENLDD
-22 ALAAAFA
+22 ALAAALA
-29 RHLTPAELCDI
+29 RHLTPAELCDV

-53 AVWVQRDG
+53 GVWVQREG

-66 EQRGQDWIVESRAR
+66 AQRGHPLIVERRAR
-80 VDAPGAVVE
+80 LEPSALVE
-89 PLGGAGAAAVLVA
+89 PVGKAGAAALLVA
-102 SPGAEA
+102 GPGAEEHA
-108 HVSSLRSA
+108 VSLQRA
-116 AALLSDALGG
+116 AAMLGDALGG
-126 EPPETGQPAGA
+126 VPPETGQPTGG

-154 AVLSVVARAIGS
+154 AVLSVVARALGN
-166 ALGLACV
+166 ALGLTCV
-173 QIGEIVESELVLAQT
+173 QVGEIVEGELALAQT

-201 GRSLADLADAG
+201 GPGLAALAAAG
-212 GYERSVELEG
+212 EYERRVDLDG
-222 CELGLPL
+222 CRLGLPL
-229 RTSTGTHGYL
+229 QTSTGTHGYL
-239 VGFGGRT
+239 AGYGGR
-246 ALPPD
+246 APLPPEM
-251 LVDDSALL
+251 VDDSALL

-297 MRGLVAARSAGFAL
+297 MRGLVAARPAGFAL

-318 FKELNDT
+318 FKEINDT

-338 GTLLLRGMRPADSVF
+338 GALLRRGMRPADSVF

-385 IDLAGWRLTLSFG
+385 IDLDGWRLTLSFG

-403 GDGSDLRDLLQAA
+403 DDGADLRDLLQAA

-442 SPSMAARTRRSF
+442 SPSMVARTRRSF

-462 LSRTLSAAQRPADV
+462 LSRTLSPAQRPADV
-476 ARSLLRVLRD
+476 ARALLRVLRE

-492 AAVWARIGDGVGE
+492 AAVWARAGDEVGE
-505 TPIAASGTRKRRA
+505 APIAASGTRQRRVLGELRPHA
-518 LDDLRAPALEAML
+518 LAVML
-531 GGQALLVDLLGATLL
+531 GGPSLLLDESGATLL
-546 AAPLVGEHATVGALV
+546 AAPLVGEHATVGAVV

-571 RDDVRMLEVMAHVAG
+571 RDDVRLLEVMAHVAG

-591 AILHEQAAEERART
+591 AVLHEQAAEERART

-613 ELAHSAS
+613 ELAHSAT
-620 PDTIGQALTRA
+620 PDSIGEALTRA
-631 VVERVPSD
+631 VADRVPCD
-639 RCSLWLYENGDSVRC
+639 RCTLWLYEDGDSVRC
-654 GSAGS
+654 GVAGP
-659 AEGEAVVE
+659 AAHDAGAE
-667 RYQRDRSLASELRL
+667 RYQRDRSLESERRL
-681 ASGETVVS
+681 AKGETVVS
-689 SANER
+689 PPNPRELPMGASYPSALSAE
-694 GLPPGSEYP
+694 
-703 AAALTADVPVKLHGA
+703 VPVQLHGA
-718 LVGTLSVLRLGG
+718 LVGTLALLRLSGR
-730 APFAPAELALLE
+730 PFGTAELALLE

-750 ALDGQRIASELEAS
+750 ALDGQRIASELETS

-797 GRVLGLDAAALRDVE
+797 GRVLGLDPVALRDVE

-822 IGIPSELLRKRGPLS
+822 IGIPSELLRKQGPLS
-837 SGEREHMRAHPEIGA
+837 TGEREHMRAHPEIGA

-870 SHECWDGTGY
+870 SHECWDGSGY

-888 IPLGARIIAVCD
+888 IPLGARIISVCD

-911 RGGRSTADALVE
+911 RGGRSAEEALVE
-923 LRKHAGT
+923 LRAHAGT

-939 FEQAVRDHRAP
+939 FERAVRDHRSA
-950 TRAGVGA
+950 A

>member
-1 MPATR
+1 M
-6 LSPVHPAGA
+6 L
-15 SSESLDD
+15 
-22 ALAAAFA
+22 
-29 RHLTPAELCDI
+29 I
-40 TCALLHRRLAVPV
+40 
-53 AVWVQRDG
+53 
-61 GLALC
+61 
-66 EQRGQDWIVESRAR
+66 
-80 VDAPGAVVE
+80 
-89 PLGGAGAAAVLVA
+89 
-102 SPGAEA
+102 
-108 HVSSLRSA
+108 
-116 AALLSDALGG
+116 DALGG
-126 EPPETGQPAGA
+126 EPPDTGQPAGA

-173 QIGEIVESELVLAQT
+173 QIGEIVEGELVLAQT

-193 RSREHALD
+193 RSREYALD
-201 GRSLADLADAG
+201 DASLAALAAAG

-222 CELGLPL
+222 CRLGLPL

-239 VGFGGRT
+239 AGHGGT
-246 ALPPD
+246 GALAAD

-332 DALREV
+332 DALRDV
-338 GTLLLRGMRPADSVF
+338 GALLRRGMRPADSVF

-385 IDLAGWRLTLSFG
+385 IDLGGWRLTLSFG

-476 ARSLLRVLRD
+476 ARSLLRVLRE

-492 AAVWARIGDGVGE
+492 AAVWARVGDDVGV
-505 TPIAASGTRKRRA
+505 TPIASSGTRKRA
-518 LDDLRAPALEAML
+518 SLDELRPRALEAMQ
-531 GGQALLVDLLGATLL
+531 GGQALLVDLPGSTLL

-591 AILHEQAAEERART
+591 AVLHEQAAEERART

-613 ELAHSAS
+613 ELAHSAT

-631 VVERVPSD
+631 VLERVPCD
-639 RCSLWLYENGDSVRC
+639 RCSLWLHENGDSVRC
-654 GSAGS
+654 GSAG
-659 AEGEAVVE
+659 AAPRARPVVE
-667 RYQRDRSLASELRL
+667 RYERDRSARRPSCGSRN
-681 ASGETVVS
+681 GETVVS

-694 GLPPGSEYP
+694 GLPPGSQYP
-703 AAALTADVPVKLHGA
+703 AGRADGRRAGAAARRAGRHAQPAAPGRRAVRRRRARPARGHGA
-718 LVGTLSVLRLGG
+718 AGRPRARRAAHRRRARGELPRHDRRARARARGAGHVHVGPR
-730 APFAPAELALLE
+730 
-742 GMALQAAL
+742 
-750 ALDGQRIASELEAS
+750 ALDRRP
-764 FLATIDA
+764 
-771 LVRALEAQ
+771 RAPRRA
-779 DMYTSGH
+779 G
-786 ALSIADLARRV
+786 ARPGRGRPARRRARR
-797 GRVLGLDAAALRDVE
+797 GAAR
-812 HAAVLHDIGK
+812 H
-822 IGIPSELLRKRGPLS
+822 
-837 SGEREHMRAHPEIGA
+837 
-852 RILEPVERLRQ
+852 RQ
-863 LAPLVRF
+863 DR
-870 SHECWDGTGY
+870 H
-880 PDGLAGEQ
+880 
-888 IPLGARIIAVCD
+888 PLGAAAQARPARAPASASTCARI
-900 AFDAMVSDRPY
+900 P
-911 RGGRSTADALVE
+911 RSERASSSRSSGCGSWRRSCASRTS
-923 LRKHAGT
+923 AGT
-930 QFDPAVVEA
+930 AAAIPTASRASRSRSGRASSPSATPSTRWCRIAPIAAAAARPRRSPSCARTPA
-939 FEQAVRDHRAP
+939 RSS
-950 TRAGVGA
+950 TRRSSRRSSRPCATTARPRPPASAH

>member
-1 MPATR
+1 M
-6 LSPVHPAGA
+6 
-15 SSESLDD
+15 
-22 ALAAAFA
+22 
-29 RHLTPAELCDI
+29 
-40 TCALLHRRLAVPV
+40 
-53 AVWVQRDG
+53 AVWVQRDD

-66 EQRGQDWIVESRAR
+66 EQRGHDWIVERSAR
-80 VDAPGAVVE
+80 VDVPGALIE
-89 PLGGAGAAAVLVA
+89 PLGDAAAAAVLVA
-102 SPGAEA
+102 SPGAEHELA
-108 HVSSLRSA
+108 SLRSA
-116 AALLSDALGG
+116 ALLLSDALGG
-126 EPPETGQPAGA
+126 EPPDTGQPAGA

-173 QIGEIVESELVLAQT
+173 QVGEIVEGELELAQT
-188 WLRDE
+188 WLRDDAA
-193 RSREHALD
+193 REHALD
-201 GRSLADLADAG
+201 GAALATLAEAG
-212 GYERSVELEG
+212 GYERTVELEG
-222 CELGLPL
+222 CRLGLPL

-246 ALPPD
+246 ALAAD

-338 GTLLLRGMRPADSVF
+338 GALLLRGMRPADSVF

-372 RTVCRRLQRSLAG
+372 RTVCRRLQRSLAA
-385 IDLAGWRLTLSFG
+385 IDLGGWRLTLSFG

-403 GDGSDLRDLLQAA
+403 DDGSDLRDLLQAA

-476 ARSLLRVLRD
+476 ARALLRVLRD

-492 AAVWARIGDGVGE
+492 AAVWARVGDDVGE
-505 TPIAASGTRKRRA
+505 APIASSGTRKRTV
-518 LDDLRAPALEAML
+518 LDDLRPRALEAML
-531 GGQALLVDLLGATLL
+531 GGQALLVDLEGATML

-613 ELAHSAS
+613 DLAHSAT
-620 PDTIGQALTRA
+620 PDTIGEALTRA
-631 VVERVPSD
+631 VLERVPCD
-639 RCSLWLYENGDSVRC
+639 RCTLWLYENGDVVRC
-654 GSAGS
+654 GSAGVVP
-659 AEGEAVVE
+659 GEAVAE
-667 RYQRDRSLASELRL
+667 RYERDRSHVAELRL
-681 ASGETVVS
+681 ANGETVVS
-689 SANER
+689 SAAER

-703 AAALTADVPVKLHGA
+703 AAALIADVPVQLHGA
-718 LVGTLSVLRLGG
+718 LVGSLSVLRLAGTR
-730 APFAPAELALLE
+730 FAVAEVALLE

-750 ALDGQRIASELEAS
+750 ALDGQRIAGELEAS

-822 IGIPSELLRKRGPLS
+822 IGIPSELLRKQGPLS
-837 SGEREHMRAHPEIGA
+837 SGEREHMRSHPEIGA

-870 SHECWDGTGY
+870 SHECWDGSGY

-888 IPLGARIIAVCD
+888 IPLGARIISVCD

-911 RGGRSTADALVE
+911 RGGRSTAEALGE
-923 LRKHAGT
+923 LRTHAGT

-939 FEQAVRDHRAP
+939 FEQAVREHRAP
-950 TRAGVGA
+950 SSAGVGA

>member
-1 MPATR
+1 M
-6 LSPVHPAGA
+6 HPAGA
-15 SSESLDD
+15 SPESLDD
-22 ALAAAFA
+22 ALAAALA

-53 AVWVQRDG
+53 AVWVEREG

-66 EQRGQDWIVESRAR
+66 AQRGYDWIVERRTR
-80 VDAPGAVVE
+80 VEPGAVVE
-89 PLGGAGAAAVLVA
+89 RLGDEGTGAVLVA
-102 SPGAEA
+102 GGGAEA
-108 HVSSLRSA
+108 HA
-116 AALLSDALGG
+116 AALRRAAAMLGDALGG
-126 EPPETGQPAGA
+126 EPPEVGQPTGG

-143 FARLAEAREHG
+143 FARLADAREHD

-173 QIGEIVESELVLAQT
+173 QVGEIVEGDLVLAQT

-193 RSREHALD
+193 RAREHALD
-201 GRSLADLADAG
+201 GHELVALAESG
-212 GYERSVELEG
+212 GYERRVGLG
-222 CELGLPL
+222 DWRLGLPL

-239 VGFGGRT
+239 VGTGGRGEL
-246 ALPPD
+246 AGD
-251 LVDDSALL
+251 VVDDSALL

-268 SLRAFERKEAEAAT
+268 SLRAFERKEFEAAT

-297 MRGLVAARSAGFAL
+297 MRGLVAARPAGFAL

-325 RGHVAGD
+325 RGHVVGD
-332 DALREV
+332 DALHEV
-338 GTLLLRGMRPADSVF
+338 GVLLRRGMRPADSVF

-372 RTVCRRLQRSLAG
+372 RTVCRRLQRSLAA
-385 IDLAGWRLTLSFG
+385 IDLGSWRLTLSFG

-442 SPSMAARTRRSF
+442 SPTMSARTRRSF

-462 LSRTLSAAQRPADV
+462 LSRSLSAAQRPADV
-476 ARSLLRVLRD
+476 ARALLSVLRE

-492 AAVWARIGDGVGE
+492 AAVWALAGDALAE
-505 TPIAASGTRKRRA
+505 APIASSGTRSRRA
-518 LDDLRAPALEAML
+518 LGDLRPHAVDAL
-531 GGQALLVDLLGATLL
+531 GGQALLLDVAGATLL
-546 AAPLVGEHATVGALV
+546 AAPLVGEDATAGAV
-561 LAGDGEGRFD
+561 VVAADGEARFD
-571 RDDVRMLEVMAHVAG
+571 RDDIRLLEVMAHVAG

-591 AILHEQAAEERART
+591 AVLHEQAAEERART
-605 QVLLDLAR
+605 QVLLELAR
-613 ELAHSAS
+613 EIAHSAT
-620 PDTIGQALTRA
+620 PDAIGEALTRA
-631 VVERVPSD
+631 VAARVPCD
-639 RCSLWLYENGDSVRC
+639 RCSLWLDENGERVRC
-654 GSAGS
+654 GVAGPAAS
-659 AEGEAVVE
+659 LLALE
-667 RYQRDRSLASELRL
+667 RYAIEGGSDFEHRMARGDVVLSE
-681 ASGETVVS
+681 GDE
-689 SANER
+689 
-694 GLPPGSEYP
+694 PGS
-703 AAALTADVPVKLHGA
+703 LVADVPVQLHGV
-718 LVGTLSVLRLGG
+718 LVGVLSLLRVDGSALD
-730 APFAPAELALLE
+730 AAELELLE

-750 ALDGQRIASELEAS
+750 ALDGQRTASELETS

-797 GRVLGLDAAALRDVE
+797 GRVLGLDPDALRDVE

-870 SHECWDGTGY
+870 SHERWDGSGY
-880 PDGLAGEQ
+880 PDGLAGEA

-911 RGGRSTADALVE
+911 RGGRSTADALEE
-923 LRKHAGT
+923 LRSHAGT
-930 QFDPAVVEA
+930 QFDPAVVDA
-939 FEQAVRDHRAP
+939 FEQAVRDHRSP
-950 TRAGVGA
+950 TRAA